1 MKLDFLFILQHNR
14 IFLQVSTGISLMRKC
29 SDTIDVKQF
38 IYKNS
43 DSSSIIELKT
53 KNYMKGLESL

>member
-1 MKLDFLFILQHNR
+1 MNENFN
-14 IFLQVSTGISLMRKC
+14 C